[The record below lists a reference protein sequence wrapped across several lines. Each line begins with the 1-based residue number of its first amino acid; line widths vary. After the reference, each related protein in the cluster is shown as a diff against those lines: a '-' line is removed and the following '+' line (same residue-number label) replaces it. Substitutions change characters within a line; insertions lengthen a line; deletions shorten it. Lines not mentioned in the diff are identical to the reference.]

1 LFGIQIG
8 VKCLLAAALLCY
20 SIASFAVSGT
30 FRGTLVGDPVTQDSH
45 QWVYLRAPN
54 GSIRRVEISRA
65 EFVYGEEIGRE
76 PHPAKASA
84 ALQKGTGVRV
94 TASQDESG
102 EWAATRVEII
112 QMPPK

>member
-1 LFGIQIG
+1 
-8 VKCLLAAALLCY
+8 VKCLLATAVIFS
-20 SIASFAVSGT
+20 SIATFAASGT

-45 QWVYLRAPN
+45 KWVYLQAPN

-65 EFVYGEEIGRE
+65 ELVYGEEIGRQ
-76 PHPAKASA
+76 PHPAKPSA

-102 EWAATRVEII
+102 EWAATRVEIV

>member
-1 LFGIQIG
+1 M
-8 VKCLLAAALLCY
+8 KRLLAATIICF
-20 SIASFAVSGT
+20 SIASFAASGT
-30 FRGTLVGDPVTQDSH
+30 FRGTLVGDPVNQDSH
-45 QWVYLRAPN
+45 HWVYLQSPN

-65 EFVYGEEIGRE
+65 ELVYADEIGRQR
-76 PHPAKASA
+76 HPAKASD

-102 EWAATRVEII
+102 EWAATRVEIV

>member
-1 LFGIQIG
+1 MKPLL
-8 VKCLLAAALLCY
+8 VLAAAIVCF
-20 SIASFAVSGT
+20 SIASLAASGT
-30 FRGTLVGDPVTQDSH
+30 FRGTLVGEPVTQDSH
-45 QWVYLRAPN
+45 RWVYLQAPN

-65 EFVYGEEIGRE
+65 ELVYGEEIGRK
-76 PHPAKASA
+76 PHPARASD